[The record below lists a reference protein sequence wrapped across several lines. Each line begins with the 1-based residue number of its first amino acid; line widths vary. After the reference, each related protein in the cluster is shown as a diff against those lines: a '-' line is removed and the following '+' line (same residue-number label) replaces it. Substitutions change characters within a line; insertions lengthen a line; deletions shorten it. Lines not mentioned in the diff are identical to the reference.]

1 LEKNRDGGL
10 VCGIIG
16 SRGKEDKVTLKIKL
30 RSCAVAKKFR
40 IFKGRTT
47 INTNRNSVR
56 GPVGR
61 KPQRPSYTA
70 DADAHKPAKAGSV
83 IFGNTEQ
90 KRKV

>member
-1 LEKNRDGGL
+1 L
-10 VCGIIG
+10 VRGIIG

-30 RSCAVAKKFR
+30 RSCTVAKKFR
-40 IFKGRTT
+40 IKALRVFKGRTT

-56 GPVGR
+56 GPVSH

-83 IFGNTEQ
+83 IFGNAEQ